1 MSPSLLPNNFTFI
14 DMCEG
19 ACSQDSSVTKVS
31 RYTSAPQLGCLP
43 EHVIAVTV
51 HAGIGLIAALPAAES
66 ALSIEPAGFRSSL
79 ANFSAG
85 QSCLHPLH
93 HFMPFSARLFSLAF
107 LFASFF
113 ERPALTM

>member
-1 MSPSLLPNNFTFI
+1 MQSRLKCHKGVKIHFSTPV
-14 DMCEG
+14 G
-19 ACSQDSSVTKVS
+19 A
-31 RYTSAPQLGCLP
+31 